1 MATVGTGGKIGRPRE
16 RQLTELGR
24 RIEARLVSRHMSVTD
39 LQAESGVDRQTI
51 YAIMSGQTAEP
62 KASTLSKIATGLGTT
77 RDKLAGDLF

>member
-1 MATVGTGGKIGRPRE
+1 MATVGTSGKIGRPRE

-24 RIEARLVSRHMSVTD
+24 RIEARLLRRHMSVSD
-39 LQAESGVDRQTI
+39 LEAKTGVDRQTI

-62 KASTLSKIATGLGTT
+62 KASTLSKIAIGLGTT